1 MCKCVGERAEHAHE
15 TGHYPIRDEV
25 KFIDR
30 ESHWQTPRVVVG
42 QGFWVYGISG
52 FLISGIQYFYVEN
65 GVLSITLF

>member
-1 MCKCVGERAEHAHE
+1 MKSVTERSLC
-15 TGHYPIRDEV
+15 G
-25 KFIDR
+25 
-30 ESHWQTPRVVVG
+30 VG